1 MLGLIATLTD
11 DVTVFSDG
19 GGKAFAARKPV
30 VGRDKVA
37 LFLTNILRL
46 APEDT
51 RLQIEQINGQP
62 GIVTFVDGVVYNVI
76 NFDFAESGIRAI
88 YIVVNPDKLGPV
100 TARLCGN
107 QPPAPPTP

>member
-11 DVTVFSDG
+11 DVTVFSD

-62 GIVTFVDGVVYNVI
+62 GIVTIPLG
-76 NFDFAESGIRAI
+76 FATLIAVSLLTRPRSA
-88 YIVVNPDKLGPV
+88 
-100 TARLCGN
+100 A
-107 QPPAPPTP
+107 